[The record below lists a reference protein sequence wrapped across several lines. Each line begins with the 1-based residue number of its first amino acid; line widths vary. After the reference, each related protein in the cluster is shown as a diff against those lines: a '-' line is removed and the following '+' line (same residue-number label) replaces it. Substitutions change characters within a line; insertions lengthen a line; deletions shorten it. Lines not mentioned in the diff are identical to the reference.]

1 MKFEDYLPNLEER
14 DNKNENYYEGFGGL
28 ENDEN
33 EIIMICYD
41 SEKLGFGGYS
51 PEIYRVKNTNNQYQY
66 EKIEDE
72 ESLKEMEEFL
82 KSVIGS
88 GSIKDE
94 IDTQNYERS
103 GFDPELDEIM
113 DVAENS
119 NVYITPLPTE
129 VTEDGKGNFQVMNV
143 RGATDGYKNILLDC
157 FNNTEEMAKTFY
169 HEIAHNIFGESEE
182 IAEDKS
188 ERWYQK
194 YGNEVLSA
202 LDPQY
207 GRRSHSLS

>member
-1 MKFEDYLPNLEER
+1 
-14 DNKNENYYEGFGGL
+14 
-28 ENDEN
+28 
-33 EIIMICYD
+33 MICYD
-41 SEKLGFGGYS
+41 SEKLGSNEYS
-51 PEIYRVKNTNNQYQY
+51 PEIYRVKNTNGQYQY

-72 ESLKEMEEFL
+72 ELL
-82 KSVIGS
+82 KSVIDS
-88 GSIKDE
+88 GVLEDK
-94 IDTQNYERS
+94 IDMQNYERS
-103 GFDPELDEIM
+103 DFDPELDEIM

-129 VTEDGKGNFQVMNV
+129 VTGDGRGNVQVMNI
-143 RGATDGYKNILLDC
+143 RGATDGYKNIFLDC

-202 LDPQY
+202 INPQY
-207 GRRSHSLS
+207 GRRSYSLS